1 MTGIVLFVVGIL
13 AAVLG
18 LGISI
23 ALHEVG
29 HLFFAKRFNV
39 RVPQY
44 MIGFGPTLWSF
55 KRGETE
61 YGFKLLPLGGYISM
75 IGMYP
80 PEPGNTAKAAGT
92 GMFSRLIQD
101 GREASAETIMV
112 GEEDRTFYRLPVWK
126 RLLIMF
132 GGPIMNFVL
141 AAIIFSIVA
150 VGFGV
155 YQPTTRVG
163 DVYECVV
170 PAGSETSADEC
181 DEPAPGAAAGL
192 LPGDT
197 ITALNGS
204 PLSGWDELQSTIRVS
219 ADVPLTLT
227 VERGDETL
235 DLTVT
240 PRPNEIYV
248 TDPQTGQVVED
259 DNGNPITETVGF
271 VGFTA
276 VSARQQQD
284 LTFVGEMYWDNLTS
298 VANVIVTMP
307 ERVVQMFQA
316 GFLGAE
322 RDPYGPM
329 SVVGVGRITGEV
341 VSMEDTPVLDRV
353 ATVLSIV
360 GSLNVMLGVLNLVP
374 LPPLDGGHIAAAL
387 WDGLRRWWARLR
399 GKPDPGPFDAA
410 KLLPVTMVMAT
421 VLILI
426 GALFIFTDIV
436 NPISLFSSP

>member
-1 MTGIVLFVVGIL
+1 VLFIIGIL
-13 AAVLG
+13 AALVGLG
-18 LGISI
+18 LSI
-23 ALHEVG
+23 ALHELG

-55 KRGETE
+55 RRGETE

-80 PEPGNTAKAAGT
+80 PAPGHKAEAAGT

-101 GREASAETIMV
+101 GREASAETIPA
-112 GEEDRTFYRLPVWK
+112 GEEHRAFYRLSVWK

-132 GGPIMNFVL
+132 GGPIMNFIL

-155 YQPTTRVG
+155 YQPTTTVSE
-163 DVYECVV
+163 VYRCVV
-170 PAGSETSADEC
+170 PAGSTESADDCTEAS
-181 DEPAPGAAAGL
+181 PAAEAGIE
-192 LPGDT
+192 PGDR
-197 ITALNGS
+197 ITELDGA
-204 PLSGWDELQSTIRVS
+204 PLSGWDELQAKIRVS
-219 ADVPLTLT
+219 SGVPLELT
-227 VERGDETL
+227 VVRGGETL
-235 DLTVT
+235 QLQVT

-248 TDPQTGQVVED
+248 VDDATGRIVED
-259 DNGNPITETVGF
+259 DAGNPVTTTVGF

-276 VSARQQQD
+276 AMERQQQGIG
-284 LTFVGEMYWDNLTS
+284 FVREMYWQNIS
-298 VANVIVTMP
+298 GVANVIVTMP

-341 VSMEDTPVLDRV
+341 VALEDTPVLDRV
-353 ATVLSIV
+353 ATVLTIV

-387 WDGLRRWWARLR
+387 WDGLRRWWARVR

-410 KLLPVTMVMAT
+410 KLLPVTIVMAG
-421 VLILI
+421 VLMVI

-436 NPISLFSSP
+436 NPISLFSE